1 MAKVLDLNQWLH
13 TLTQE
18 RGVFVTGTDT
28 GVGKTYVGTQ
38 LIRELKVLGLNIT
51 PRKPVESGW
60 PEDETLTDA
69 WQLMQAAQ
77 LPQSTLAQV
86 CAHRFKAALAPD
98 RAARL
103 EGKVLTIKDLA
114 TAALNQTA
122 NTWLYVEGA
131 GGVYSPIAE
140 DGLNADLAQVLG
152 LPVVLIT
159 EDKLGCM
166 NHVLMAV
173 EVLQRRQLT
182 VAGVLLNHIH
192 TQPNSMDN
200 LMDLSKR
207 LTVPVFQW
215 VAH

>member
-1 MAKVLDLNQWLH
+1 
-13 TLTQE
+13 
-18 RGVFVTGTDT
+18 
-28 GVGKTYVGTQ
+28 
-38 LIRELKVLGLNIT
+38 
-51 PRKPVESGW
+51 
-60 PEDETLTDA
+60 
-69 WQLMQAAQ
+69 
-77 LPQSTLAQV
+77 
-86 CAHRFKAALAPD
+86 
-98 RAARL
+98 
-103 EGKVLTIKDLA
+103 
-114 TAALNQTA
+114 
-122 NTWLYVEGA
+122 VEGA

-182 VAGVLLNHIH
+182 VAGVLLNRIH